1 MEITNKKIPV
11 PPTQGKHIALP
22 RQHNITWMTV
32 LRIFCAAPGKA
43 RLASDKSFGEN
54 AFRLPALA
62 TPEVY

>member
-1 MEITNKKIPV
+1 MVVSQQKIPV
-11 PPTQGKHIALP
+11 PPTQGKHSALP

-54 AFRLPALA
+54 TFHLPALA